1 LKDAIKQYEDT
12 RDLVEEL
19 TDDIQ
24 DKINEWQDRNY
35 QMLTYEVEIKV
46 QLDENDTKKLEY
58 YFDKLSNNI
67 YKAAEAL
74 GYLQGQFDP
83 VISQLGTYENFYSQL
98 NNAYSNGEISQENYI
113 EGLQDVYDNTLDNLN
128 AL

>member
-1 LKDAIKQYEDT
+1 MKEAIKQYEDT

-24 DKINEWQDRNY
+24 DKINEWQDKNY
-35 QMLTYEVEIKV
+35 QMLTYEVEVKV

-58 YFDKLSNNI
+58 YFDKLSDNI

-83 VISQLGTYENFYSQL
+83 VISQLGTYENFY
-98 NNAYSNGEISQENYI
+98 G
-113 EGLQDVYDNTLDNLN
+113 
-128 AL
+128 

>member
-1 LKDAIKQYEDT
+1 LHYE
-12 RDLVEEL
+12 
-19 TDDIQ
+19 
-24 DKINEWQDRNY
+24 K
-35 QMLTYEVEIKV
+35 LTYEVEVKIK
-46 QLDENDTKKLEY
+46 LDENDTKKLEY
-58 YFDKLSNNI
+58 YFDKLSDNI

-83 VISQLGTYENFYSQL
+83 VISQLGTYENFYGQL